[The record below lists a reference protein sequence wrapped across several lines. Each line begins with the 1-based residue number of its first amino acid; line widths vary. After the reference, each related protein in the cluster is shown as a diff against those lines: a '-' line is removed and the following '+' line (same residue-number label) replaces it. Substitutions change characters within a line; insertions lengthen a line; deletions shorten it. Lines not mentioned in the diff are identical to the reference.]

1 MVNLDMSYTLPFML
15 GVMTNRERIQEPI
28 YLNLEDSID
37 LLIDVDLMIERAKL
51 TKKQKE
57 VVELYYFGQMT
68 QEEVAEQLGITQQA
82 VLDHI
87 NKIKERLNTVL
98 KKWEELDAEYNIQ

>member
-1 MVNLDMSYTLPFML
+1 MVNLDMPYTLPFML
-15 GVMTNRERIQEPI
+15 GAMTNKERIQEPI
-28 YLNLEDSID
+28 YLKLEDSID
-37 LLIDVDLMIERAKL
+37 LLIDVDLMIEKAKL
-51 TKKQKE
+51 TEKQKE

-87 NKIKERLNTVL
+87 NKIKERLNNVL
-98 KKWEELDAEYNIQ
+98 KKWGELDAKYNIQ